1 MRLLLFGFL
10 ITSATIA
17 AHPSQLKFVLYY
29 PQVPPYMYTNLD
41 SEQVDGVVPQ
51 LLSDF
56 FVQQHISVK
65 YVIDNRKGA
74 EFRLYQGDVDAMLMA
89 ASWAQYPDKLVFSA
103 PILEHRDYLYS
114 LQPFKD
120 PASVGKWLSNAS
132 ICTRQYYVY
141 EALTPYFKL
150 GAKRIDASSEQAQMR
165 MLISGRC
172 DYAYMNE
179 HVSSWLQY
187 SQFPSIRIYQ
197 SQQSFGHVGLTVA
210 FHAKWADM
218 LPALNAYLQQQQ
230 ETGRLQQILQ
240 QELQK
245 KGRFT
250 PAPES

>member
-10 ITSATIA
+10 ATSAA
-17 AHPSQLKFVLYY
+17 AATHPSQLKFVLYY

-51 LLSDF
+51 LLAEF
-56 FVQQHISVK
+56 FTQQHISIK

-89 ASWAQYPDKLVFSA
+89 ASWAQYPDKLIFSA
-103 PILEHRDYLYS
+103 PLLEHRDYLYS

-120 PASVGKWLSNAS
+120 SIPIEKQLNNAS

-141 EALTPYFKL
+141 EALEPYFAL
-150 GAKRIDASSEQAQMR
+150 GAKRVDASSEQAQMR

-187 SQFPSIRIYQ
+187 SQFPSIRIYH
-197 SQQSFGHVGLTVA
+197 SKQSFGHVGLTVA
-210 FHAKWADM
+210 FHPKWADI
-218 LPALNAYLQQQQ
+218 LPALNSYLQQQQ
-230 ETGRLQQILQ
+230 TSGRLQRVLQ

>member
-10 ITSATIA
+10 TASAITMAK
-17 AHPSQLKFVLYY
+17 PSQLKFVLYY

-41 SEQVDGVVPQ
+41 SETVDGVVPQ
-51 LLSDF
+51 LLADF
-56 FVQQHISVK
+56 FKQQQITVK

-74 EFRLYQGDVDAMLMA
+74 EYRLYQGDVDAMLLA
-89 ASWAQYPDKLVFSA
+89 PSWAQYPNKLVFST
-103 PILEHRDYLYS
+103 PLLEHRDYLYS
-114 LQPFKD
+114 LQPFPK
-120 PASVGKWLSNAS
+120 STSIQQWLGQAS

-141 EALTPYFKL
+141 EALTPFFEL
-150 GAKRIDASSEQAQMR
+150 GAKRVDASSEQAQMR

-197 SQQSFGHVGLTVA
+197 SEQSFGHVGLTVA
-210 FHAKWADM
+210 FHPKWADI
-218 LPALNAYLQQQQ
+218 LPALNNYLQQQQ
-230 ETGRLQQILQ
+230 QSGRLQRVLQ

>member
-1 MRLLLFGFL
+1 MRLLLFSFL
-10 ITSATIA
+10 AVSATA
-17 AHPSQLKFVLYY
+17 SEHPSQLKFVLYY

-56 FVQQHISVK
+56 FSQQHISVK

-103 PILEHRDYLYS
+103 PMLEHRDYLYS

-120 PASVGKWLSNAS
+120 SASIDTWLSNAS

-141 EALTPYFKL
+141 EALAPYFEL

-197 SQQSFGHVGLTVA
+197 SPQSFGHVGLTVA
-210 FHAKWADM
+210 FHPKWADI
-218 LPALNAYLQQQQ
+218 LPSLNTYLQQQQ
-230 ETGRLQQILQ
+230 KSGRLKQILQ